1 MMMIKTQR
9 RSQLGLKSSLIEPRG
24 QLQSQRLNKVRKMA
38 MTPKRKQR
46 KEVMTRKQTKTT
58 KTISKTSQIQRKK
71 IRTKTIKRKRRS
83 QTVL

>member
-1 MMMIKTQR
+1 
-9 RSQLGLKSSLIEPRG
+9 
-24 QLQSQRLNKVRKMA
+24 